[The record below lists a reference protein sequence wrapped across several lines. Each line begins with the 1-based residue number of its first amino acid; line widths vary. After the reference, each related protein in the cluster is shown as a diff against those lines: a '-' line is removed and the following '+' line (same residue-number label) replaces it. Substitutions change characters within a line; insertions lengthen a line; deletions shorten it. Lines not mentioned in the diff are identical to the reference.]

1 MMSSNTGIT
10 GLKPVGIVL
19 SGATT
24 SSIRFQLT
32 EYGEEKLVEGMLIL
46 VEVRG
51 GRELLLA
58 RVDRL
63 QPINEFFREGDAWS
77 EIRRRGID
85 LPLAREVARRYV
97 LADATLLGRL
107 TGRGLGDVRYPPEPG
122 DKVYL
127 LDVKR
132 YAKEV
137 FGVEPGDP
145 GVIWYGSILGYS
157 DAPVPLDVEN
167 ITMHL
172 GVFGETGSGKS
183 YGVGY
188 LIELLSRIPVGNGIE
203 AALPVIAVDANGDY
217 LDYHRHFLEYN
228 ELGRY
233 HAVWRLVFPISSV
246 RQWPYTRTITISLD
260 EFTSREIAEFIVT
273 YKTGGYELNELQ
285 VSGLERVL
293 RELVAEEPYSYTEL
307 LTSRIDLVYN
317 KLEELSTGRD
327 APIHHQTAKAI
338 RSALEKFHEDIV
350 GEYRV
355 LSKEPTLRAEFIDE
369 ITSKPSLVI
378 IDFSTEGAPGIPLPV
393 KQLIIGYLA
402 RILYKKFTEYKSRG
416 DERYLLFIIEEVQN
430 YAPNPRNYPISWSLA
445 RDYLALIATQG
456 RKFGL
461 SLGLVS
467 QRPAFIDPVVLS
479 MVNTWIIHRISPE
492 DVGYVVK
499 ASGGLPRGLERK
511 LTSLPRGVAVVTG
524 QMNILGFPV
533 LVEVGKR
540 SVSHV
545 MGRTRV
551 VETLRKLYS

>member
-1 MMSSNTGIT
+1 MEIKQ
-10 GLKPVGIVL
+10 LKPVGIVL

-24 SSIRFQLT
+24 SNARMQLT
-32 EYGEEKLVEGMLIL
+32 EYGEEKLVEGMLVL
-46 VEVRG
+46 VNVRE
-51 GRELLLA
+51 GRERVLA
-58 RVDRL
+58 RIEGL
-63 QPINEFFREGDAWS
+63 QPVNEFFREGDAWS
-77 EIRRRGID
+77 EVRRRGLD
-85 LPLAREVARRYV
+85 LPLVREVAKRYV
-97 LADATLLGRL
+97 LADIVLLGRL
-107 TGRGLGDVRYPPEPG
+107 TSRGLGDVRYPPEPG

-137 FGVEPGDP
+137 FGVQLGDS
-145 GVIWYGSILGYS
+145 GVVWYGTILGYD
-157 DAPVPLDVEN
+157 DAPIPLDVEN

-188 LIELLSRIPVGNGIE
+188 LIELLSRIPVGNGVE
-203 AALPVIAVDANGDY
+203 AALPVIVVDANGDY
-217 LDYHRHFLEYN
+217 LDYHKHFLEYN
-228 ELGRY
+228 ELGKY
-233 HAVWRLVFPISSV
+233 YAVWRLVFPNST
-246 RQWPYTRTITISLD
+246 RKYQPYTRTITISLD

-293 RELVAEEPYSYTEL
+293 RDLIAEEPYGYTEL
-307 LTSRIDLVYN
+307 LTSRIDLVYS
-317 KLEELSTGRD
+317 KLEELSSGKG

-350 GEYRV
+350 GEYKIV
-355 LSKEPTLRAEFIDE
+355 SSNPTLRAEFIDE
-369 ITSKPSLVI
+369 ITNKPSLVI
-378 IDFSTEGAPGIPLPV
+378 VDFSTEGAPGIPLPV

-402 RILYKKFTEYKSRG
+402 RILYKKFTEYKTRG

-456 RKFGL
+456 RKFGI

-479 MVNTWIIHRISPE
+479 MINTWIIHRISPE

-499 ASGGLPRGLERK
+499 ASGGLPRGLEKK
-511 LTSLPRGVAVVTG
+511 LTSLPRGVAVLAG

-540 SVSHV
+540 TVSHV

-551 VETLRKLYS
+551 IEALRKLYS

>member
-1 MMSSNTGIT
+1 MNSYMEIKQ
-10 GLKPVGIVL
+10 LKPVGIVL

-24 SSIRFQLT
+24 SNARMQLT
-32 EYGEEKLVEGMLIL
+32 EYGEEKLVEGMLVL
-46 VEVRG
+46 VNVRE
-51 GRELLLA
+51 GRERVLA
-58 RVDRL
+58 RIECL
-63 QPINEFFREGDAWS
+63 QPVNEFFREGDAWS
-77 EIRRRGID
+77 EVRRRGLD
-85 LPLAREVARRYV
+85 LPLVREVAKRYV
-97 LADATLLGRL
+97 LADIVLLGRL
-107 TGRGLGDVRYPPEPG
+107 TSRGLGDVRYPPEPG

-137 FGVEPGDP
+137 FGVQPGDS
-145 GVIWYGSILGYS
+145 GVVWYGTILGYD
-157 DAPVPLDVEN
+157 DAPIPLDVEN

-188 LIELLSRIPVGNGIE
+188 LIELLSRIPVGNGME
-203 AALPVIAVDANGDY
+203 AALPVIVVDANGDY
-217 LDYHRHFLEYN
+217 LDYHKHFLEYN
-228 ELGRY
+228 ELGKY
-233 HAVWRLVFPISSV
+233 YAVWRLVFPNST
-246 RQWPYTRTITISLD
+246 RKYQPYTRTITISLD

-273 YKTGGYELNELQ
+273 YKIGGYELNELQ

-293 RELVAEEPYSYTEL
+293 RDLIAEEPYGYTEL
-307 LTSRIDLVYN
+307 LTSRIDLVYS
-317 KLEELSTGRD
+317 KLEELSSGKG

-350 GEYRV
+350 GEYKIV
-355 LSKEPTLRAEFIDE
+355 SSNPTLRAEFIDE
-369 ITSKPSLVI
+369 ITNKPSLVI
-378 IDFSTEGAPGIPLPV
+378 VDFSTEGAPGIPLPV

-402 RILYKKFTEYKSRG
+402 RILYKKFTEYKTRG

-456 RKFGL
+456 RKFGI

-479 MVNTWIIHRISPE
+479 MINTWIIHRISPE

-499 ASGGLPRGLERK
+499 ASGGLPRGLEKK
-511 LTSLPRGVAVVTG
+511 LTSLPRGVAVLAG

-540 SVSHV
+540 TVSHV

-551 VETLRKLYS
+551 IEALRKLYS

>member
-1 MMSSNTGIT
+1 MNSYIEIKQ
-10 GLKPVGIVL
+10 LKAVGIVL

-24 SSIRFQLT
+24 SNARIQLT
-32 EYGEEKLVEGMLIL
+32 EYGEEKLVEGMLVL
-46 VEVRG
+46 VNVRN
-51 GRELLLA
+51 GRERILA
-58 RVDRL
+58 RVESL
-63 QPINEFFREGDAWS
+63 QPVNEFFREGDAWS
-77 EIRRRGID
+77 EVLRRGLD
-85 LPLAREVARRYV
+85 LPLVREVAKRYV
-97 LADATLLGRL
+97 LADIVLLGRL
-107 TGRGLGDVRYPPEPG
+107 TSRGLGDVRYPPEPG

-137 FGVEPGDP
+137 FGVQPGDP
-145 GVIWYGSILGYS
+145 GIIWYGTMLGYN
-157 DAPVPLDVEN
+157 DAPIPLDVEN

-188 LIELLSRIPVGNGIE
+188 LIELLSRIPVGNGVE
-203 AALPVIAVDANGDY
+203 AALPVIVIDANGDY
-217 LDYHRHFLEYN
+217 LDYHKHFLEYN
-228 ELGRY
+228 ELGKY
-233 HAVWRLVFPISSV
+233 HAVWRLVFPNSTKKY
-246 RQWPYTRTITISLD
+246 QPYTRTITISLD

-293 RELVAEEPYSYTEL
+293 RDLIAEEPYNYTEL
-307 LTSRIDLVYN
+307 LTNRIDLVYS
-317 KLEELSTGRD
+317 KLEELSSGKG
-327 APIHHQTAKAI
+327 APIHYQTAKAI

-350 GEYRV
+350 GEYGV
-355 LSKEPTLRAEFIDE
+355 VSSNPTLRVEFIDE
-369 ITSKPSLVI
+369 ITGKPSLVI

-402 RILYKKFTEYKSRG
+402 RILYKKFTEYKTRG
-416 DERYLLFIIEEVQN
+416 DERYLLFIVEEVQN
-430 YAPNPRNYPISWSLA
+430 YAPNPRNYPIPWSLA

-456 RKFGL
+456 RKFGI

-479 MVNTWIIHRISPE
+479 MINTWIIHRISPE

-499 ASGGLPRGLERK
+499 ASGGLPRGLEKK
-511 LTSLPRGVAVVTG
+511 LTLLPRGVAVIAG

-540 SVSHV
+540 TVSHV

-551 VETLRKLYS
+551 VEVLRRLYS

>member
-1 MMSSNTGIT
+1 MNSYMEIKQ
-10 GLKPVGIVL
+10 LKPVGIVL

-24 SSIRFQLT
+24 SNARMQLT
-32 EYGEEKLVEGMLIL
+32 EYGEEKLVEGMLVL
-46 VEVRG
+46 VNVRE
-51 GRELLLA
+51 GRERVLA
-58 RVDRL
+58 RIEGL
-63 QPINEFFREGDAWS
+63 QPVNEFFREGDAWS
-77 EIRRRGID
+77 EVRRRGLD
-85 LPLAREVARRYV
+85 LPLVREVAKRYV
-97 LADATLLGRL
+97 LADIVLLGRL
-107 TGRGLGDVRYPPEPG
+107 TSRGLGDVRYPPEPG

-137 FGVEPGDP
+137 FGVQLGDS
-145 GVIWYGSILGYS
+145 GVVWYGTILGYD
-157 DAPVPLDVEN
+157 DAPIPLDVEN

-188 LIELLSRIPVGNGIE
+188 LIELLSRIPVGNGVE
-203 AALPVIAVDANGDY
+203 AALPVIVVDANGDY
-217 LDYHRHFLEYN
+217 LDYHKHFLEYN
-228 ELGRY
+228 ELGKY
-233 HAVWRLVFPISSV
+233 YAVWRLVFPNST
-246 RQWPYTRTITISLD
+246 RKYQPYTRTITISLD

-293 RELVAEEPYSYTEL
+293 RDLIAEEPYGYTEL
-307 LTSRIDLVYN
+307 LTSRIDLVYS
-317 KLEELSTGRD
+317 KLEELSSGKG

-350 GEYRV
+350 GEYKIV
-355 LSKEPTLRAEFIDE
+355 SSNPTLRAEFIDE
-369 ITSKPSLVI
+369 ITNKPSLVI
-378 IDFSTEGAPGIPLPV
+378 VDFSTEGAPGIPLPV

-402 RILYKKFTEYKSRG
+402 RILYKKFTEYKTRG

-456 RKFGL
+456 RKFGI

-479 MVNTWIIHRISPE
+479 MINTWIIHRISPE

-499 ASGGLPRGLERK
+499 ASGGLPRGLEKK
-511 LTSLPRGVAVVTG
+511 LTSLPRGVAVLAG

-540 SVSHV
+540 TVSHV

-551 VETLRKLYS
+551 IEALRKLYS

>member
-1 MMSSNTGIT
+1 MNSYMGIKQ
-10 GLKPVGIVL
+10 LKPVGIVL

-24 SSIRFQLT
+24 SSARIQLT
-32 EYGEEKLVEGMLIL
+32 EYGEEKLVEGMLVL
-46 VEVRG
+46 VNVGE
-51 GRELLLA
+51 GRERVLA
-58 RVDRL
+58 RVESL

-77 EIRRRGID
+77 EVRRRGLD
-85 LPLAREVARRYV
+85 LPLVREVAKRYV
-97 LADATLLGRL
+97 LADIVLLGRL
-107 TGRGLGDVRYPPEPG
+107 TSKGLGDVRYPPEPG

-137 FGVEPGDP
+137 FGVQPGDP
-145 GVIWYGSILGYS
+145 GVIWYGTILGYD
-157 DAPVPLDVEN
+157 DAPIPLDVEN

-188 LIELLSRIPVGNGIE
+188 LIELLSRIPVGNGVE
-203 AALPVIAVDANGDY
+203 AALPVIVVDANGDY
-217 LDYHRHFLEYN
+217 LDYHKHFLEYN
-228 ELGRY
+228 ELGKY
-233 HAVWRLVFPISSV
+233 YAVWRLVFPNSTKKY
-246 RQWPYTRTITISLD
+246 QPYTRTITISLD

-293 RELVAEEPYSYTEL
+293 RDLIAEEPYGYTEL
-307 LTSRIDLVYN
+307 LTNRIDLVYS
-317 KLEELSTGRD
+317 KLEELSSGKG

-350 GEYRV
+350 GEYKIV
-355 LSKEPTLRAEFIDE
+355 SSNPTLRAEFIDE
-369 ITSKPSLVI
+369 ITNKPSLVI
-378 IDFSTEGAPGIPLPV
+378 VDFSTEGAPGIPLPV

-402 RILYKKFTEYKSRG
+402 RILYKKFTEYKTRG

-456 RKFGL
+456 RKFGI

-479 MVNTWIIHRISPE
+479 MINTWIIHRISPE

-499 ASGGLPRGLERK
+499 ASGGLPRGLEKK
-511 LTSLPRGVAVVTG
+511 LTSLPRGVAVLAG

-540 SVSHV
+540 TVSHV

-551 VETLRKLYS
+551 IEALRKLYS

>member
-1 MMSSNTGIT
+1 VNSYMEIKQ
-10 GLKPVGIVL
+10 LKPVGIVL

-24 SSIRFQLT
+24 SNARMQLT
-32 EYGEEKLVEGMLIL
+32 EYGEEKLVEGMLVL
-46 VEVRG
+46 VNVRE
-51 GRELLLA
+51 GRERVLA
-58 RVDRL
+58 RIEGL
-63 QPINEFFREGDAWS
+63 QPVNEFFREGDAWS
-77 EIRRRGID
+77 EVRRRGLD
-85 LPLAREVARRYV
+85 LPLVREVAKRYV
-97 LADATLLGRL
+97 LADIVLLGRL
-107 TGRGLGDVRYPPEPG
+107 TSRGLGDVRYPPEPG

-137 FGVEPGDP
+137 FGVQLGDS
-145 GVIWYGSILGYS
+145 GVVWYGTILGYD
-157 DAPVPLDVEN
+157 DAPIPLDVEN

-188 LIELLSRIPVGNGIE
+188 LIELLSRIPVGNGVE
-203 AALPVIAVDANGDY
+203 AALPVIVVDANGDY
-217 LDYHRHFLEYN
+217 LDYHKHFLEYN
-228 ELGRY
+228 ELGKY
-233 HAVWRLVFPISSV
+233 YAVWRLVFPNST
-246 RQWPYTRTITISLD
+246 RKYQPYTRTITISLD

-293 RELVAEEPYSYTEL
+293 RDLIAEEPYGYTEL
-307 LTSRIDLVYN
+307 LTSRIDLVYS
-317 KLEELSTGRD
+317 KLEELSSGKG

-350 GEYRV
+350 GEYKIV
-355 LSKEPTLRAEFIDE
+355 SSNPTLRAEFIDE
-369 ITSKPSLVI
+369 ITNKPSLVI
-378 IDFSTEGAPGIPLPV
+378 VDFSTEGAPGIPLPV

-402 RILYKKFTEYKSRG
+402 RILYKKFTEYKTRG

-456 RKFGL
+456 RKFGI

-479 MVNTWIIHRISPE
+479 MINTWIIHRISPE

-499 ASGGLPRGLERK
+499 ASGGLPRGLEKK
-511 LTSLPRGVAVVTG
+511 LTSLPRGVAVLAG

-540 SVSHV
+540 TVSHV

-551 VETLRKLYS
+551 IEALRKLYS

>member
-1 MMSSNTGIT
+1 MNSYMEIKQ
-10 GLKPVGIVL
+10 LKPVGIVL

-24 SSIRFQLT
+24 SNARIQLT
-32 EYGEEKLVEGMLIL
+32 EYGEEKLVEGMLVL
-46 VEVRG
+46 VNVRE
-51 GRELLLA
+51 GRERVLA
-58 RVDRL
+58 RVESL

-77 EIRRRGID
+77 EVRRRGLD
-85 LPLAREVARRYV
+85 LPLVREVAKRYV
-97 LADATLLGRL
+97 LADIVLLGRL
-107 TGRGLGDVRYPPEPG
+107 TSKGLGDVRYPPEPG

-137 FGVEPGDP
+137 FGVQPGDP
-145 GVIWYGSILGYS
+145 GVIWYGTILGYD
-157 DAPVPLDVEN
+157 DAPIPLNVEN

-188 LIELLSRIPVGNGIE
+188 LIELLSRIPVGNGME
-203 AALPVIAVDANGDY
+203 AALPVIVVDANGDY
-217 LDYHRHFLEYN
+217 LDYHKYFLEYN
-228 ELGRY
+228 ELGKY
-233 HAVWRLVFPISSV
+233 YAVWRLVFPNSTKKY
-246 RQWPYTRTITISLD
+246 QPYTRTITISLD

-293 RELVAEEPYSYTEL
+293 RDLIVEEPYGYTEL
-307 LTSRIDLVYN
+307 LTNRIDLVYS
-317 KLEELSTGRD
+317 KLEELSSGKD

-350 GEYRV
+350 GEYKIV
-355 LSKEPTLRAEFIDE
+355 SSNPTLRTEFIDE
-369 ITSKPSLVI
+369 ITNKPSLVI
-378 IDFSTEGAPGIPLPV
+378 VDFSTEGAPGIPLPV

-402 RILYKKFTEYKSRG
+402 RILYKKFTEYKTRG

-456 RKFGL
+456 RKFGI

-479 MVNTWIIHRISPE
+479 MINTWIIHRISPE

-499 ASGGLPRGLERK
+499 ASGGLPRGLEKK
-511 LTSLPRGVAVVTG
+511 LTSLPRGVAVLTG

-533 LVEVGKR
+533 LIEVGKR
-540 SVSHV
+540 TVSHV

-551 VETLRKLYS
+551 IEALRKLYS